1 MKLYGLSG
9 LATGKKGADVF
20 SIRNG
25 VQIVRQWNPEPY
37 NPKTPAQVQ
46 SRAKMKLLSQVG
58 AAVKPII
65 AIQREGLKTPRNLF
79 ISKNYDIV
87 SYANNEAQI
96 ALQDMQLTNS
106 SIALA
111 SFTAERSAN
120 KINVELTQDMSGSLD
135 RVVYLVLSCPS
146 NQELIPQGSIVVS
159 AAGADGT
166 FAGELDDVEGDI
178 VVYAYGIRDNNAASR
193 VKFSDLGVDPGLTV
207 AKIIASRT
215 LSSTDYSLTET
226 RGLQLASGES
236 SGETPGTNAV
246 RISVAPATNSET
258 VTGITGAGNYEVG
271 DTVTLVFPDAY
282 EGGFTGWFNS
292 PQAIGANKVSENK
305 TYSFS
310 AAQSATFYYYA
321 EDSLG

>member
-37 NPKTPAQVQ
+37 NPKTPSQVE

-106 SIALA
+106 SIALPA
-111 SFTAERSAN
+111 FTAERSGSTIDVA
-120 KINVELTQDMSGSLD
+120 LAQDMRGSID

-159 AAGADGT
+159 TPGADGL
-166 FAGELDDVEGDI
+166 FAGQLPDVEGNI
-178 VVYAYGIRDNNAASR
+178 VVYGYGIRDNNAAST
-193 VKFSDLGVDPGLTV
+193 VKFSDLGVDPGITV
-207 AKIIASRT
+207 AKIVASRT
-215 LSSTDYSLTET
+215 LSSTDFSLTET
-226 RGLQLASGES
+226 RGLQLADGES

-246 RISVAPATNSET
+246 R
-258 VTGITGAGNYEVG
+258 VTLGFRNNAFDKTAAALTGAGNYEIGSEV
-271 DTVTLVFPDAY
+271 TVRYTG
-282 EGGFTGWFNS
+282 EGEFNGWY
-292 PQAIGANKVSENK
+292 G
-305 TYSFS
+305 
-310 AAQSATFYYYA
+310 SATGTDLVSSANPYTFTA
-321 EDSLG
+321 SANISLYCSNDQPY

>member
-37 NPKTPAQVQ
+37 NPKTPSQVE

-106 SIALA
+106 SIGLPA
-111 SFTAERSAN
+111 FTAARADG
-120 KINVELTQDMSGSLD
+120 KINVALAQDMRGSLD

-159 AAGADGT
+159 APGADGL

-178 VVYAYGIRDNNAASR
+178 VIYGYGIRDNNAAST
-193 VKFSDLGVDPGLTV
+193 VKFSDLGVDPGITV
-207 AKIIASRT
+207 AKIVASRT
-215 LSSTDYSLTET
+215 LSSTDYSLTAT

-236 SGETPGTNAV
+236 GGETPGTNAV
-246 RISVAPATNSET
+246 RVSLAYTSNSSNANT
-258 VTGITGAGNYEVG
+258 ALLTGAGNYEVG
-271 DTVTLVFPDAY
+271 AEVTVRYTGSDSF
-282 EGGFTGWFNS
+282 GGWYNAASGGTRVSQVNPYTFTASQTIALYAFTE
-292 PQAIGANKVSENK
+292 SEM
-305 TYSFS
+305 
-310 AAQSATFYYYA
+310 
-321 EDSLG
+321 G

>member
-25 VQIVRQWNPEPY
+25 VQIVRQWNPEPF

-106 SIALA
+106 SIALP
-111 SFTAERSAN
+111 SFTATRSGN
-120 KINVELTQDMSGSLD
+120 KIEVALAQDMTGSLD

-146 NQELIPQGSIVVS
+146 NQELIPQGSIVVN
-159 AAGADGT
+159 APGDDGF

-178 VVYAYGIRDNNAASR
+178 VVYGYGIRDNNAASR
-193 VKFSDLGVDPGLTV
+193 VKFSNLGVDPGITV

-215 LSSTDYSLTET
+215 LSSTDFSLTET
-226 RGLQLASGES
+226 RGLQLSSGES
-236 SGETPGTNAV
+236 GGQTPGTNAV
-246 RISVAPATNSET
+246 RVSTVAIGNDASE
-258 VTGITGAGNYEVG
+258 VRMGGAGNYEVG
-271 DTVTLVFPDAY
+271 DRVTV
-282 EGGFTGWFNS
+282 
-292 PQAIGANKVSENK
+292 
-305 TYSFS
+305 
-310 AAQSATFYYYA
+310 SATYGGLGAFEGWYSDQAGTQRLTAEQSYTFTVESNITLYA
-321 EDSLG
+321 KASN

>member
-106 SIALA
+106 AIALS
-111 SFTAERSAN
+111 SFTAERSAS

-159 AAGADGT
+159 TPGADGT
-166 FAGELDDVEGDI
+166 FAGQLDDVEGNI
-178 VVYAYGIRDNNAASR
+178 VIYAYGIRDNNAASR
-193 VKFSDLGVDPGLTV
+193 VKFSDLGVDPGQTV
-207 AKIIASRT
+207 AKIVASRT
-215 LSSTDYSLTET
+215 LSSTDFSLTET
-226 RGLQLASGES
+226 RGLQLADGES
-236 SGETPGTNAV
+236 SGETPGVNAIRVSLGYAQGSYDTNT
-246 RISVAPATNSET
+246 SHL
-258 VTGITGAGNYEVG
+258 TGAGNYEIG
-271 DTVTLVFPDAY
+271 DSVTVSYT
-282 EGGFTGWFNS
+282 GGDGFNGWFDAATGGNLVN
-292 PQAIGANKVSENK
+292 ANKIYTFTAAENVAL
-305 TYSFS
+305 Y
-310 AAQSATFYYYA
+310 AAT
-321 EDSLG
+321 EDALG

>member
-37 NPKTPAQVQ
+37 NPKTPAQVE

-96 ALQDMQLTNS
+96 ALEDMQLTNS
-106 SIALA
+106 SIGLP
-111 SFTAERSAN
+111 SFTATRADS
-120 KINVELTQDMSGSLD
+120 KINVALAQDMTGSLD
-135 RVVYLVLSCPS
+135 RVVYLILSCPS
-146 NQELIPQGSIVVS
+146 NQELIPQGSIVVN
-159 AAGADGT
+159 AAGADGL
-166 FAGELDDVEGDI
+166 FAGQLDDVEGDI
-178 VVYAYGIRDNNAASR
+178 VIYGYGIRDNNAAST
-193 VKFSDLGVDPGLTV
+193 VKFSNLGVDPGITV
-207 AKIIASRT
+207 AKIVASRT
-215 LSSTDYSLTET
+215 LSSTDFSLTAT
-226 RGLQLASGES
+226 RGLQLSSGES

-246 RISVAPATNSET
+246 RVSTVAIGTDLGYLTLS
-258 VTGITGAGNYEVG
+258 GAGNYQVG
-271 DTVTLVFPDAY
+271 DSVTVTARYAGVNDFLGWYSDPQGNTMLTANTSY
-282 EGGFTGWFNS
+282 TFT
-292 PQAIGANKVSENK
+292 AAENI
-305 TYSFS
+305 TL
-310 AAQSATFYYYA
+310 YA
-321 EDSLG
+321 KAD

>member
-106 SIALA
+106 SIALSA
-111 SFTAERSAN
+111 FTAERSAN
-120 KINVELTQDMSGSLD
+120 KIDVELSQDMSGSLD

-146 NQELIPQGSIVVS
+146 NQELIPQGSIVVD
-159 AAGADGT
+159 AAGVDGK
-166 FAGELDDVEGDI
+166 FAGQLDDVEGDI

-236 SGETPGTNAV
+236 SGETPGTNAIRV
-246 RISVAPATNSET
+246 TLGNYAATEATN
-258 VTGITGAGNYEVG
+258 TGAGNYQVG
-271 DTVTLVFPDAY
+271 DTVTVSSTYA
-282 EGGFTGWFNS
+282 GGEFDPNFLGWYNVSTGATTANEISTSNPYTFT
-292 PQAIGANKVSENK
+292 AAENI
-305 TYSFS
+305 TL
-310 AAQSATFYYYA
+310 YA
-321 EDSLG
+321 RWN

>member
-96 ALQDMQLTNS
+96 ALEDMQLTNS
-106 SIALA
+106 SIGLP
-111 SFTAERSAN
+111 SFTAERSGN
-120 KINVELTQDMSGSLD
+120 KIEVALAQDMTGSLD

-159 AAGADGT
+159 TPGADGL
-166 FAGELDDVEGDI
+166 FAGQLADVEGDI
-178 VVYAYGIRDNNAASR
+178 VVYAYGIRDNNAAST
-193 VKFSDLGVDPGLTV
+193 VKFSDLGVDPGITV
-207 AKIIASRT
+207 AKIVASRT
-215 LSSTDYSLTET
+215 LSSTDFSLTET
-226 RGLQLASGES
+226 RGLQLADGES

-246 RISVAPATNSET
+246 RVTLGNVQGIEATN
-258 VTGITGAGNYEVG
+258 TGAGNYEIG
-271 DTVTLVFPDAY
+271 DSVTIQSTY
-282 EGGFTGWFNS
+282 TGSEVDVRFRGWYDRNS
-292 PQAIGANKVSENK
+292 GVDGATPV
-305 TYSFS
+305 S
-310 AAQSATFYYYA
+310 AANPYTFTAAENIALYA
-321 EDSLG
+321 YWN

>member
-37 NPKTPAQVQ
+37 NPKTPAQVE

-96 ALQDMQLTNS
+96 ALEDMQLTNS
-106 SIALA
+106 SIALPA
-111 SFTAERSAN
+111 FTAERADG
-120 KINVELTQDMSGSLD
+120 KINVELAQDMAGSID

-159 AAGADGT
+159 APGADGL

-178 VVYAYGIRDNNAASR
+178 VVYGYGIRDNNAASR

-207 AKIIASRT
+207 AKIVASRT
-215 LSSTDYSLTET
+215 LSSTDFSLTET

-246 RISVAPATNSET
+246 RVSITKIGNDANALT
-258 VTGITGAGNYEVG
+258 VTGAGNYQVG
-271 DTVTLVFPDAY
+271 DSVTVTASYIGLGAFD
-282 EGGFTGWFNS
+282 GWFS
-292 PQAIGANKVSENK
+292 DPQGNTRLSANTSYTFTAAENI
-305 TYSFS
+305 TLYAMAS
-310 AAQSATFYYYA
+310 A
-321 EDSLG
+321 

>member
-37 NPKTPAQVQ
+37 NPKTPAQVE

-87 SYANNEAQI
+87 SYAGNEAQI

-106 SIALA
+106 SIALPA
-111 SFTAERSAN
+111 FTAERSGET
-120 KINVELTQDMSGSLD
+120 ISVELAQDMRGSLD

-159 AAGADGT
+159 NPGADGL
-166 FAGELDDVEGDI
+166 FAGSLADVDGDI
-178 VVYAYGIRDNNAASR
+178 VVYAYGIRDNNAAST
-193 VKFSDLGVDPGLTV
+193 VKFSDLGVDPGITV
-207 AKIIASRT
+207 AKIVASRT

-226 RGLQLASGES
+226 RGLQLADGES

-246 RISVAPATNSET
+246 R
-258 VTGITGAGNYEVG
+258 VTLGYTSNTDNKNAGELTGAGNYEIG
-271 DTVTLVFPDAY
+271 DNVSVQYTGADTFN
-282 EGGFTGWFNS
+282 GWFNAAS
-292 PQAIGANKVSENK
+292 GGTIVSSSNPYTFTAAANI
-305 TYSFS
+305 TLYAYAS
-310 AAQSATFYYYA
+310 A
-321 EDSLG
+321 EMG

>member
-96 ALQDMQLTNS
+96 ALEDMQLTNS
-106 SIALA
+106 SIALPA
-111 SFTAERSAN
+111 FTAERSGDT
-120 KINVELTQDMSGSLD
+120 ISVELAQDMAGSID
-135 RVVYLVLSCPS
+135 RVVYLILSCPS

-159 AAGADGT
+159 NAGADGL
-166 FAGELDDVEGDI
+166 FAGTLADVEGDI
-178 VVYAYGIRDNNAASR
+178 VIYAYGIRDNNAASR

-207 AKIIASRT
+207 AKIVASRT
-215 LSSTDYSLTET
+215 LSSTDFSLTET

-246 RISVAPATNSET
+246 RVTLGNFSGTVATN
-258 VTGITGAGNYEVG
+258 TGAGNYGVG
-271 DTVTLVFPDAY
+271 DSVTVQSTYTGDEISANFVGWYTSQSSALDANRVSTANPYTFTAAENITLYAY
-282 EGGFTGWFNS
+282 W
-292 PQAIGANKVSENK
+292 Q
-305 TYSFS
+305 
-310 AAQSATFYYYA
+310 
-321 EDSLG
+321 

>member
-37 NPKTPAQVQ
+37 NPKTPSQVE

-106 SIALA
+106 SIGLPA
-111 SFTAERSAN
+111 FTAERAEG
-120 KINVELTQDMSGSLD
+120 KINVALAQDMTGSLD

-146 NQELIPQGSIVVS
+146 NQELIPQGSIVVN
-159 AAGADGT
+159 AAGADGL
-166 FAGELDDVEGDI
+166 FAGQLDDVEGDI
-178 VVYAYGIRDNNAASR
+178 VIYGYGIRDNNAAST
-193 VKFSDLGVDPGLTV
+193 VKFSDLGVDPGITV
-207 AKIIASRT
+207 AKIVASRT
-215 LSSTDYSLTET
+215 LSSTDFSLTAT
-226 RGLQLASGES
+226 RGLQLSSGES
-236 SGETPGTNAV
+236 GGETPGTNAV
-246 RISVAPATNSET
+246 RVTLGNVQGVQATN
-258 VTGITGAGNYEVG
+258 TGAGNYEVG
-271 DTVTLVFPDAY
+271 ASVTVSSTYTGSEPDSS
-282 EGGFTGWFNS
+282 FLGWYNN
-292 PQAIGANKVSENK
+292 A
-305 TYSFS
+305 T
-310 AAQSATFYYYA
+310 SATTENRVSTANPYTFTAAENIALYA
-321 EDSLG
+321 RWS